1 MQRCAFCGSEFPDN
15 ARFCGQCGRAPV
27 ATLDAPTTLSSAQA
41 RPVPKKGS
49 RGGRGTATP
58 RLPARPAVFPRR
70 GKPTRRRT
78 GAGSPGDAADERRA
92 GGARDTAD
100 ERRTRSLSRLVE
112 RCPAC
117 SITIRATTGSTE
129 WSTDG
134 SSSSTRE
141 ACAGGVAAPT
151 ARASPPRATR
161 AATVWKAPCPPFRR
175 VCSCAG
181 ARVCAQGAS
190 HRARRPHAHCGRWHY
205 SGSDTQKWRWDTAS
219 AWHDHL
225 VLPSYCR

>member
-1 MQRCAFCGSEFPDN
+1 MQLCAFCGSVFPDN

-41 RPVPKKGS
+41 RPVPKKE
-49 RGGRGTATP
+49 AEEEEE
-58 RLPARPAVFPRR
+58 
-70 GKPTRRRT
+70 RRRRAFLLDLPFSPGGGSQP
-78 GAGSPGDAADERRA
+78 GAGHVPVVQGTPQMSGVPVVQGTQMSGAPAASA
-92 GGARDTAD
+92 VSSSAAPPAP
-100 ERRTRSLSRLVE
+100 SLSGPP
-112 RCPAC
+112 PAPQ
-117 SITIRATTGSTE
+117 SGAPM
-129 WSTDG
+129 
-134 SSSSTRE
+134 
-141 ACAGGVAAPT
+141 APPAAP
-151 ARASPPRATR
+151 AKPVPVGSPHPPAQASPPRATR